1 MTKDTPNFPAFNN
14 KTPELATSPVSAAE
28 TAPVETGIVILH
40 GKPMLLDEA
49 KEFLTDAAREK
60 EGLLKP
66 AMVQEKYGIDNLGW
80 KQLAN
85 DDLVQK
91 AIRPELERRI
101 RNGVAKREAAQ
112 MFVVGAPAILDS
124 IMRSNAPASTRN
136 EAAKT
141 LDHLATEPAS
151 VGISSGE
158 QFRIIINLG
167 AGVPPVDIKVTD
179 PQPTKD
185 PIPIETDS
193 TENNTG

>member
-1 MTKDTPNFPAFNN
+1 
-14 KTPELATSPVSAAE
+14 
-28 TAPVETGIVILH
+28 
-40 GKPMLLDEA
+40 MLLDEA

-66 AMVQEKYGIDNLGW
+66 AMVREKYGIDDPAW
-80 KQLAN
+80 KQLAD

-91 AIRPELERRI
+91 AIRRELERRI

-112 MFVVGAPAILDS
+112 MFVVGAPAILDG
-124 IMRSNAPASTRN
+124 IMRNRNAPASTRN

-151 VGISSGE
+151 VGIGSGE

-167 AGVPPVDIKVTD
+167 AGVPPVDIKVAD
-179 PQPTKD
+179 PQPTKE
-185 PIPIETDS
+185 PIAIEMDNM
-193 TENNTG
+193 ENNTG